1 MWYPSCCLG
10 NVSVSVI
17 ISQNVPWILN
27 ISFIVGVVLTVLQ
40 CWWPPPHADL
50 EGLVSQRPAKR
61 AVPWGVGRRPHK
73 NKASSPDWAASC
85 SACVGRVSSGGGGSV
100 RGLGGCSRATWSAP
114 LWTSLI
120 QQLRARKSCRWHRV
134 AIRAPA
140 ALSPLS
146 PCPLDPC
153 PLDPCGTPACSA
165 HTNLPEGL

>member
-1 MWYPSCCLG
+1 MQVGVVSTEPCRELLWYPSCCLG

-73 NKASSPDWAASC
+73 NKASSRDWAASC
-85 SACVGRVSSGGGGSV
+85 TACVGRVSAVGGARSGGGGGGAGP
-100 RGLGGCSRATWSAP
+100 RGVHRCGRHLSSSLEPGKAAGGTEWPSEPQR
-114 LWTSLI
+114 
-120 QQLRARKSCRWHRV
+120 
-134 AIRAPA
+134 
-140 ALSPLS
+140 
-146 PCPLDPC
+146 PCP
-153 PLDPCGTPACSA
+153 
-165 HTNLPEGL
+165 H